1 MSLGSPYRADA
12 GVNFV
17 LIGVPQQLIPK
28 NFDGMTKQILVFFSC
43 LLGGFCIPCISAQN
57 IEVKGKVTDDR
68 MEPIPGTNVLIKGT
82 TVGTFTDVD
91 GYYSIMTSPD
101 AVLEFSSLGF
111 LDRTINV
118 DGRTVLDVILES
130 DTETI
135 EETVVIAYGTRSKA
149 TVTGALSSV
158 GTEDL
163 LKSPATSVT
172 NMLAGNIPGLSAVQT
187 SGQPGKDAATIYIR
201 GSGSLDNSLAAP
213 LILVDGVEREFSQID
228 PNEIESISVL
238 KDASS
243 TAVFGVRGANGVIMV
258 TTRRGSS
265 GKPKISV
272 STSLG
277 LQQPISLVEQT
288 GSYEFAKFWNMK
300 QELDGVTNRKLYF
313 SREAVEAYRTGSD
326 PIMYP
331 SMDWQDYCFNDLF
344 LQSKNNIN
352 ISGGSDNVKYF
363 ISLGYLYQNG
373 LLKQLPGQSYDNNYR
388 YDRYNYRANIDAK
401 LTPTTTMKLG
411 IGGVVGTMQE
421 PRNVVSDTNQ
431 DQNPWVI
438 SQIWT
443 HPFAGPG
450 FIDGVRTLVPSDLVP
465 LGEILR
471 DGMFVFYGCGYT
483 RKYNTT
489 LNIDIDITQN
499 LDFITEGLSISLKA
513 AYDNAFSLTKKYTGG
528 GVEYQTAYYKSYFD
542 TDGQMDPV
550 SPDYDKTIIN
560 VPTGS
565 DTPLSYSESN
575 GRNQNWY
582 AEARINY
589 DRTFGYHK
597 VGGLLLYNM
606 SRNYYPATYTYI
618 PRSYMGFVAR
628 ATYSY
633 MSKYLVDVNLGY
645 NGSEN
650 FAPGKTRF
658 GLFPSVSAGWVISG
672 EDFMSSQSV
681 VSYLKLRASWGLVG
695 SDKGFNTRFMYMPA
709 VWSSSGTYS
718 FGVNN
723 PDSSPAF
730 AVSKLGNDLVTW
742 ETAAKTNVG
751 ADIKL
756 FDNKLSLVADY
767 FYEDREGILIAPQS
781 TPAIIATTS
790 PNLNIGEVI
799 NQGYELSLGWNDSPI
814 NDFSYFVNANMSY
827 ARNKIVYMD
836 EVPKE
841 YGYMNETG
849 GPTDRQIGLY
859 KYIRLYQYSDFI
871 ENADGSLTL
880 NPELPQ
886 PYQAV
891 YPGDAMYADL
901 NDDGVVNGD
910 DKCVTGYSERPEY
923 MFGLNAGLN
932 WKGLSFNMQWTGAT
946 HVDKMLDIEFRIPFT
961 NAGKRG
967 LLTYFYDGC
976 WTPENQENAIYPR
989 PSEISESWNSE
1000 NSTLWL
1006 MDSSYIRLKNVTLGY
1021 TISDM
1026 NWLNRL
1032 GMESIVLTFSA
1043 YNLLT
1048 FSPLKII
1055 DPEGQTTR
1063 TGDYPLVKLYNFGLN
1078 INF

>member
-1 MSLGSPYRADA
+1 
-12 GVNFV
+12 
-17 LIGVPQQLIPK
+17 
-28 NFDGMTKQILVFFSC
+28 MTKQILVFILC
-43 LLGGFCIPCISAQN
+43 LLGCVCGVGTYAQTL
-57 IEVKGKVTDDR
+57 EVSGVVTDSR
-68 MEPIPGTNVLIKGT
+68 KEPIPGTNVLVMGT

-91 GYYSIMTSPD
+91 GRYTIKVAQD

-111 LDRTINV
+111 LDKSV
-118 DGRTVLDVILES
+118 KVGGKTVLDVILDN
-130 DTETI
+130 DTESI
-135 EETVVIAYGTRSKA
+135 QETVVIAYGTASKA
-149 TVTGALSSV
+149 SVTGALASV
-158 GTEDL
+158 QTDEL

-172 NMLAGNIPGLSAVQT
+172 NMLAGNLPGVSAVQT

-213 LILVDGVEREFSQID
+213 LVLVDGVERDFSQID

-243 TAVFGVRGANGVIMV
+243 TAVFGVRGANGVILV
-258 TTRRGSS
+258 TTRRGLS
-265 GKPKISV
+265 GKPQISV

-288 GSYEFAKFWNMK
+288 GSYEYAKFWNMK
-300 QELDGVTNRKLYF
+300 QELDGVTNKKLYF

-331 SMDWQDYCFNDLF
+331 SIKWQDYIFNDLF

-352 ISGGSDNVKYF
+352 ISGGNEKVKYF
-363 ISLGYLYQNG
+363 VSVGYLYQNG
-373 LLKQLPGQSYDNNYR
+373 LLKQFPGQAYDNNYR
-388 YDRYNYRANIDAK
+388 YDRYNYRANIDAR

-411 IGGVVGTMQE
+411 IGGVVGTTQE

-431 DQNPWVI
+431 DQNAWVI

-450 FIDGVRTLVPSDLVP
+450 FIDGVRTLVPTELVP

-483 RKYNTT
+483 KKYDTT
-489 LNIDIDITQN
+489 LNIDLDITQK
-499 LDFITEGLSISLKA
+499 LDFITEGLSFSIKG

-528 GVEYQTAYYKSYFD
+528 GSEYQTAYYRSYFD
-542 TDGQMDPV
+542 SNGQMDPV
-550 SPDYDKTIIN
+550 SPDYDKTIIY

-575 GRNQNWY
+575 GRGQNWY
-582 AEARINY
+582 AEARFNY
-589 DRTFGYHK
+589 DRSFGYHK

-606 SRNYYPATYTYI
+606 SRNYYPSTYTYI
-618 PRSYMGFVAR
+618 PRSYMGLVAR

-633 MSKYLVDVNLGY
+633 MTKYMIDVNLGY

-658 GLFPSVSAGWVISG
+658 GLFPSVSAGWVISA
-672 EDFMSSQSV
+672 EDFMRKQDV
-681 VSYLKLRASWGLVG
+681 FSYLKLRASWGLVG
-695 SDKGFNTRFMYMPA
+695 SDKGVNTRFMYMPA
-709 VWSSSGTYS
+709 VWTQSGSYS
-718 FGVNN
+718 FGVSN
-723 PDSSPAF
+723 PDMSEAYSM
-730 AVSKLGNDLVTW
+730 SKLGNELVTW

-751 ADIKL
+751 IDAKFL
-756 FDNKLSLVADY
+756 SSRLSLVADY

-781 TPAIIATTS
+781 TPGIIATSS

-799 NQGYELSLGWNDSPI
+799 NQGYEIDLSWNDTPAK
-814 NDFSYFVNANMSY
+814 DFNYFVNANMSF
-827 ARNKIVYMD
+827 ARNKIINMD
-836 EVPKE
+836 EVPKQ
-841 YGYMNETG
+841 YPYMNETG
-849 GPTDRQIGLY
+849 GPTDRQVGLY

-871 ENADGSLTL
+871 TNDDGTLTL
-880 NPELPQ
+880 NPDLPQ
-886 PYQAV
+886 PYQKV

-901 NDDGVVNGD
+901 NNDGVVDGD

-923 MFGLNAGLN
+923 MFGLNAGFN
-932 WKGLSFNMQWTGAT
+932 WRGLSFSMQWTGAT
-946 HVDKMLDIEFRIPFT
+946 HVDKMLDIEYRIPFT

-967 LLTYFYDGC
+967 LLTYFYEDC
-976 WTPENQENAIYPR
+976 WTPENQLDALYPR
-989 PSEISESWNSE
+989 PAETSESWNSE

-1021 TISDM
+1021 TLSDM
-1026 NWLNRL
+1026 DWMKKI
-1032 GMESIVLTFSA
+1032 GVSSLTFTLSG

-1048 FSPLKII
+1048 FSKLKVI